1 MLELFKDVELS
12 NEAASWMAQGLRAL
26 ASCDGLHTS
35 ELALVE
41 AFERELGLDPTDPA
55 DFSASANPLTGDTET
70 ELFVRSLQLMALA
83 DGRISAKEDE
93 WIAGVA
99 GALGVADA
107 RRAELAVESK
117 KFLLGSLA
125 GVSAFRAQAEQVG
138 RSLGLSDAD
147 IASVLGPAE

>member
-83 DGRISAKEDE
+83 DGRISA
-93 WIAGVA
+93 
-99 GALGVADA
+99 LGVADA